1 MGQYDAF
8 WEKVKATHNY
18 DAVPDAFK
26 DEQGRIR
33 VGQYQEAPPPA
44 PPQKGFF
51 AKAANVAGN
60 VVDAVATQITP
71 EVTPD
76 YLAGL
81 QTAVAENEEG
91 SFLNAGKP
99 TEVPGITQIA
109 QGINDSLKSIADD
122 SDWNSSALYANLFY
136 SKQEKMD
143 RVLRI
148 HQLTNVDVADLV
160 NNDDVYNRMSEV
172 LSKLEKLEK
181 LPGALKNENGELDMA
196 LVEKAM
202 PYLKKVQQANGT
214 AAAVEVLKNAQ
225 TFMSINDVYSNAV
238 TRFFGS
244 AYAGLQRSKTT
255 LERQFIT
262 GRAMLGGRRLTLAE
276 EKELAKN
283 DAKMQEL
290 PRYSYT
296 GVGSTLGAMVGG
308 AAENTALVFTGP
320 GIAKV
325 ASLAVGGG
333 ALALTKNPATAA
345 RAASIA
351 QNVISTAIM
360 AGEIG
365 ASQYEENLGKVDAA
379 GNYVYTPEQ
388 ARALSMAQGLG
399 EGILEQY
406 SLKQMSKAIFG
417 KSAAPALKDIIKKNT
432 SAEAARA
439 GIKEYAAVKIQ
450 EATKAGLISFGAEAG
465 EEFSQQVS
473 DMVLE
478 NMAQAMINGKDA
490 RLSSIEE
497 ILASSTGAMLQAL
510 PSLAGFGIIGFAGHP
525 VANTRA
531 VLNMRRVVNNK
542 LLQGRMINDHYNA
555 TVDSVRD
562 KLKDVPDLQNKSPE
576 AITTVLDEQN
586 RSAGMEHGFVDV
598 ANLSK
603 EEGGQEIVQKVAEAA
618 GVSEEEL
625 SVCMNGSGMLQVK
638 TSALMQMQ
646 MDDTQRKILND
657 NTAANLDAL
666 TKGQENEAK
675 KTALQMMKDLEN
687 LDAKTSKQSID
698 NIIAARFPDG
708 GQAKLAREILE
719 ANYVNPLAEYK
730 SRLNALNADIQEY
743 IGPVLTE
750 LQGGMKQGVEIIRN
764 EADGTYL
771 KESNNADWY
780 RNWYADHKRA
790 PNKEELE
797 RLAADIAS
805 GRQSPQYGLQDYQNN
820 TDESEAYFE
829 PIAERLDQL
838 FEERQQLLDIGDRMR
853 SLNTSEMAAT
863 AALSPE
869 ALKVY
874 DAVIKMMQG
883 SENKDVQKAGR
894 LNALFMARYAENMA
908 KVFSRIKNKPYTAED
923 FARERFRLN
932 VNAVDGEMA
941 ADAAQFSE
949 AYKQLH
955 EKKPSLEITGR
966 EFGQYSDIK
975 QLRKKA
981 IDYYKS
987 ELQGS
992 SAKNNLL
999 GAIRIEQGFADNDI
1013 YFSRKGLKKF
1023 SHTSAQEVKLLAVNY
1038 LKDIIEES
1046 KVISESDSL
1055 KESHTGEH
1063 FYFLHSSLTYKG
1075 NKYYIVIN
1083 VLRDK
1088 RKDLVYYNHNVY
1100 NANEYIK
1107 IEDTYFGTNGTGDS
1121 SPAQNSQKV
1130 SSVTNSIT
1138 EKQGEI
1144 KTLKQNAYHGSP
1156 HVFDNESIRI
1166 VERLEQSAMSKR
1178 NAPKTLGEF
1187 DKAVREAENPSKIGF
1202 WFTTSKGA
1210 EITISGSSYKH
1221 VQQGNHPLTL
1231 EQWKAILDDFENVEY
1246 ARKDNVKGVN
1256 SGIPV
1261 QMKVD
1266 TALGKAGISTE
1277 FLPNGK
1283 VYIDT
1288 VVFNNDAAID
1298 NWIKNKKSSQT
1309 LGIEPD
1315 GYQDRILGSLSLI
1328 HIIQNKLG
1336 IVKNKPMNQQEK
1348 GNIAKGAI
1356 SYSQN
1361 KGEKLISLFS
1371 GADQSTFV
1379 HEMAHMFL
1387 LDLEEIAG
1395 IDPSGREAKDLKTIM
1410 DWAQYQPGQAAE
1422 YKGTESAQEF
1432 SVREAAIRAA
1442 EKDGNVGEAER
1453 LKREW
1458 AQERFARGFEEYLR
1472 TGESPSR
1479 GLQKAFRQFKK
1490 WLGKIYQDVTGAGV
1504 RATPEVEAIMS
1515 RMIASEEEIE
1525 ALAAANKLARLQK
1538 LDPDILETDV
1548 EAMHKRWQ
1556 EEAKAQ
1562 AKEKL
1567 LKVLMRQYKKQNKKD
1582 LEKTLESVRETEQA
1596 RMTKMP
1602 CYVCEEM
1609 LRTGEKEKVALGITG
1624 FANKEEYK
1632 AALKEA
1638 GGSLNTALKN
1648 TIEEVRKSLL
1658 TTMPTKEELYRMAE
1672 DAFYSG
1678 DYSTQ
1683 LAALESEML
1692 NKRQQQY
1699 EAATAAAQKAFDGVS
1714 EALKSKDIE
1723 KIKQAI
1729 RDLKYVQ
1736 RWTQSE
1742 WKRITDIEKGAYN
1755 IEKDQEK
1762 KDAAL
1767 EKLQSKYDNLKANTI
1782 QNKKWVRNV
1791 RDATLQK
1798 SAAIKK
1804 YVEQHLANQP
1814 ISVTTNPNF
1823 WHRKELQEGRKAWE
1837 ELGRG
1842 QYGSEKANYEAA
1854 RQAKVNQA
1862 MFAAM
1867 TAKAVKN
1874 RKELG
1879 VMLRVMKKHM
1889 QLLSSGKTKA
1899 DADLRYFH
1907 NHLLYIFGIRSS
1919 DAIAPTEGKTFEDVL
1934 KTMKLQHEI
1943 EGEVPGW
1950 LVGAAESK
1958 TPIGSYQELTMD
1970 KMEQLYAFSRILYT
1984 LSRNQNQLLTTDKD
1998 MDEIRFEMAKDF
2010 ETIYYQ
2016 TGKQRIGEIKG
2027 AMGEYMN
2034 SLVKPE
2040 MVLSILGGKHGAH
2053 IQYIYR
2059 TLFMAAENEEKAWEE
2074 EAKTER
2080 ELYERFYPQQELRA
2094 ILNDPIEIT
2103 DEKGAKHKLQIG
2115 DDEKITKERILCMA
2129 LNWGNEINRSRLCNG
2144 LQMNEEEVFHLI
2156 ETYLTENDWN
2166 FVQAMWDHIGEF
2178 ADPVSKVLE
2187 KSIGLPMT
2195 RVKADAFTV
2204 TLQNG
2209 QMKEIKG
2216 GYYPIVKD
2224 RNKSSRVND
2233 FEQIEEAHTNAG
2245 AMAFATGMGS
2255 TKERSESK
2263 NIDDPLCLELDVAHN
2278 HIRKQIHIIHSRMAA
2293 RDAYKVLN
2301 DPLVRQQIESTF
2313 GPKTLEMLNE
2323 WALNCWAPP
2332 VRPQKWYEECARKL
2346 RSASVSAI
2354 MAYRVSTAL
2363 LNGANFVYMIDEIGA
2378 KNTMHALAD
2387 FYKHPQRNRR
2397 AILATS
2403 IFMKQRASNMDRD
2416 LQAQT
2421 DVLLRRHGAVGNA
2434 IDKATGG
2441 RSEDIRYWIDAH
2453 ANWLIEE
2460 TDMIFSL
2467 PLYHWAFK
2475 NTYNAEM
2482 AKGVPKDKARETAN
2496 FEATRMV
2503 TKVFPSSRAID
2514 SSAMQRAR
2522 DEFGKLLTPFFSFA
2536 NTMMNA
2542 VWYKYYEGKYQ
2553 GVKVPMT
2560 DVNGNVMKDAAG
2572 NVQYTTVKK
2581 SFRQRWGGFIL
2592 SFIMRFVL
2600 GAAVETLIRKTPD
2613 LITGGGDDDDE
2624 EDGLLKF
2631 AKESGRNA
2639 IESAAAGF
2647 PGINL
2652 LIDAGNTFILD
2663 GKTYG
2668 SGRGVGVL
2676 SGTLDRYIRV
2686 AKDVGRMVKGSDK
2699 IDMLDLMRDMAK
2711 LSNARTGMS
2720 DTLTD
2725 AIFNTARFAGDEYS
2739 LDNMDDLR
2747 EYIGKTLFDRRL
2759 KNRGKF
2765 LE

>member
-44 PPQKGFF
+44 PPQEGFF

-99 TEVPGITQIA
+99 AAVPGVTQIA
-109 QGINDSLKSIADD
+109 QGINDSLKSIADGA
-122 SDWNSSALYANLFY
+122 DWNSSALYANLFY

-160 NNDDVYNRMSEV
+160 NNEDVYNRMSEV

-181 LPGALKNENGELDMA
+181 LPSALKNENGELDME

-244 AYAGLQRSKTT
+244 AYVGLQRSKTT

-308 AAENTALVFTGP
+308 AAENAAMIFTGQ
-320 GIAKV
+320 GAGKV
-325 ASLAVGGG
+325 ASLAVGAG
-333 ALALTKNPATAA
+333 AFALTKNPATAA

-360 AGEIG
+360 SGEIG
-365 ASQYEENLGKVDAA
+365 ASQYEENLGKVDAS

-490 RLSSIEE
+490 SLSSIED

-510 PSLAGFGIIGFAGHP
+510 PSLAGFGIIGFAAHP
-525 VANTRA
+525 IANTRA
-531 VLNMRRVVNNK
+531 VLDMRRVVNNK

-562 KLKDVPDLQNKSPE
+562 KLKDIPDLQNKSPE
-576 AITTVLDEQN
+576 AIATVLDEQN
-586 RSAGMEHGFVDV
+586 RSVGMEHGFVDV

-1023 SHTSAQEVKLLAVNY
+1023 SHTSAQEVKLLAVKY

-1315 GYQDRILGSLSLI
+1315 GYQDRILGSLSLT

-1458 AQERFARGFEEYLR
+1458 TQERFARGFEEYLR

-1567 LKVLMRQYKKQNKKD
+1567 LKVLMRQYKERNQKD

-1596 RMTKMP
+1596 RMTEMP
-1602 CYVCEEM
+1602 CYVCEEL
-1609 LRTGEKEKVALGITG
+1609 LRTGEAEEVALEITG
-1624 FANKEEYK
+1624 FANIEEYK

-1638 GGSLNTALKN
+1638 GGPLNTALKN
-1648 TIEEVRKSLL
+1648 TVEEVRKSLL

-1714 EALKSKDIE
+1714 EAFKSKDIG

-1782 QNKKWVRNV
+1782 QNKKWVRSV

-1798 SAAIKK
+1798 SAAVKK

-1919 DAIAPTEGKTFEDVL
+1919 DAIPPTEGKTFEDVV
-1934 KTMKLQHEI
+1934 KTMKLQHEL

-1950 LVGAAESK
+1950 LVRAAESN
-1958 TPIGSYQELTMD
+1958 TPIGSYQKLTMD
-1970 KMEQLYAFSRILYT
+1970 EMEQLYAFSRILYT

-1998 MDEIRFEMAKDF
+1998 MDEIRSEMAKDF
-2010 ETIYYQ
+2010 ETVYYQ

-2040 MVLSILGGKHGAH
+2040 MVLSVLGGKHGAH

-2059 TLFMAAENEEKAWEE
+2059 TLFMAAENEEKAREE
-2074 EAKTER
+2074 EAKVER
-2080 ELYERFYPQQELRA
+2080 KLYERFYTQQELRA

-2144 LQMNEEEVFHLI
+2144 LQMNEEEVFHLM

-2332 VRPQKWYEECARKL
+2332 IRPQKWYEEYARKL

-2403 IFMKQRASNMDRD
+2403 IFMRQRASNMDRD

-2421 DVLLRRHGAVGNA
+2421 DVLLRRHGALGNA

-2475 NTYNAEM
+2475 NAYNAEM
-2482 AKGVPKDKARETAN
+2482 AKGVPEDKARETAN

-2560 DVNGNVMKDAAG
+2560 DVNGKVMKDAAG

-2600 GAAVETLIRKTPD
+2600 GSAVETLIRKMPD
-2613 LITGGGDDDDE
+2613 LITGGGDDDDDE
-2624 EDGLLKF
+2624 NGLLKF

-2686 AKDVGRMVKGSDK
+2686 AKDVRLMVKGSDK

-2725 AIFNTARFAGDEYS
+2725 AVFNTARFAGDEYS

>member
-26 DEQGRIR
+26 DEQGRVR

-44 PPQKGFF
+44 PPQEGFF

-99 TEVPGITQIA
+99 AAVPGVTQIA
-109 QGINDSLKSIADD
+109 QGINDSLKSIADGA
-122 SDWNSSALYANLFY
+122 DWNSSALYANLFY

-160 NNDDVYNRMSEV
+160 NNEDVYNRMSEV

-181 LPGALKNENGELDMA
+181 LPSALKNENGELDME

-244 AYAGLQRSKTT
+244 AYVGLQRSETT

-308 AAENTALVFTGP
+308 AAENAAMIFTGQ
-320 GIAKV
+320 GAGKV
-325 ASLAVGGG
+325 ASLAVGAG
-333 ALALTKNPATAA
+333 AFALTKNPATAA

-360 AGEIG
+360 SGEIG
-365 ASQYEENLGKVDAA
+365 ASQYEENLGKVDAS

-450 EATKAGLISFGAEAG
+450 EATKAGLITFGAEAG

-490 RLSSIEE
+490 SLSSIED

-510 PSLAGFGIIGFAGHP
+510 PSLAGFGIIGFAAHP
-525 VANTRA
+525 IANTRA
-531 VLNMRRVVNNK
+531 VLDMRRVVNNK

-562 KLKDVPDLQNKSPE
+562 KLKDIPDLQNKSPE

-586 RSAGMEHGFVDV
+586 RSVGMEHGFVDV

-708 GQAKLAREILE
+708 AQAKLAREILE

-730 SRLNALNADIQEY
+730 RRLNALNADIQEY
-743 IGPVLTE
+743 IGPVLKE
-750 LQGGMKQGVEIIRN
+750 LQGGMTQGVEIIRN

-771 KESNNADWY
+771 KESSNADWY

-790 PNKEELE
+790 PNKAELE

-805 GRQSPQYGLQDYQNN
+805 GRQSPRYGLQDYQNN

-874 DAVIKMMQG
+874 DAVIKMMQD

-932 VNAVDGEMA
+932 VNAADGEMA
-941 ADAAQFSE
+941 ADAAQISE

-955 EKKPSLEITGR
+955 GKKPRLEITGR

-992 SAKNNLL
+992 FAKNNLL
-999 GAIRIEQGFADNDI
+999 GAIRIEQGFTDNDI

-1023 SHTSAQEVKLLAVNY
+1023 THTSAQEVKLLAVKY

-1046 KVISESDSL
+1046 KVISESDAL
-1055 KESHTGEH
+1055 KEGHTGEH

-1088 RKDLVYYNHNVY
+1088 SKDLVYYNHNVY

-1107 IEDTYFGTNGTGDS
+1107 IEDTYLGTNGTGDS
-1121 SPAQNSQKV
+1121 SPVQNSQKV

-1144 KTLKQNAYHGSP
+1144 KTLEQRAYHGSP
-1156 HVFDNESIRI
+1156 HVFDNESIKI

-1178 NAPKTLGEF
+1178 NAPKTLEEF
-1187 DKAVREAENPSKIGF
+1187 DKAVSEAENPSKIGF
-1202 WFTTSKGA
+1202 WFMTSKGA
-1210 EITISGSSYKH
+1210 EVTISGSSYKH
-1221 VQQGNHPLTL
+1221 VQEGSHPLTM
-1231 EQWKAILDDFENVEY
+1231 EQWQAVIDNFENAEY
-1246 ARKDNVKGVN
+1246 ARKDNVIGPN
-1256 SGIPV
+1256 TGTPV
-1261 QMKVD
+1261 QIKID
-1266 TALGKAGISTE
+1266 TPIGKAGVSTE

-1288 VVFNNDAAID
+1288 VVFNNAASID

-1328 HIIQNKLG
+1328 HIIQEKLG
-1336 IVKNKPMNQQEK
+1336 IVKNKLINQQEK
-1348 GNIAKGAI
+1348 GSIAKGAI

-1395 IDPSGREAKDLKTIM
+1395 IDPEGREAKDLKTIM
-1410 DWAQYQPGQAAE
+1410 EWAQYKPGQAAE

-1432 SVREAAIRAA
+1432 IEREAAIQAA
-1442 EKDGNVGEAER
+1442 ENDGNTAEADR
-1453 LKREW
+1453 LKKAW
-1458 AQERFARGFEEYLR
+1458 MQERFARGFEEYLR
-1472 TGESPSR
+1472 TGEAPSR

-1504 RATPEVEAIMS
+1504 RATPEVEAIMA

-1525 ALAAANKLARLQK
+1525 ALAAANKLTRLQK
-1538 LDPDILETDV
+1538 LDPDILETDIEV
-1548 EAMHKRWQ
+1548 LYKRWQ
-1556 EEAKAQ
+1556 EEAKEQ
-1562 AKEKL
+1562 AKEQL
-1567 LKVLMRQYKKQNKKD
+1567 LKELMRKYRQENKKELD
-1582 LEKTLESVRETEQA
+1582 KTLEVVRETEQA
-1596 RMTKMP
+1596 RRIEMP
-1602 CYVCEEM
+1602 CYVCEEL
-1609 LRTGEKEKVALGITG
+1609 LRTGESEETALEITG
-1624 FANKEEYK
+1624 FATMEEYK

-1638 GGSLNTALKN
+1638 GGPLNTALKN
-1648 TIEEVRKSLL
+1648 TVEEVRKSLL
-1658 TTMPTKEELYRMAE
+1658 TTMPTKEELYKMAE
-1672 DAFYSG
+1672 AAFYAG
-1678 DYSTQ
+1678 DYSTK
-1683 LAALESEML
+1683 LAELEAEIL
-1692 NKRQQQY
+1692 GKRRSQY
-1699 EAATAAAQKAFDGVS
+1699 EAATETVQKAFEGVS
-1714 EALKSKDIE
+1714 TAMATKDIE
-1723 KIKQAI
+1723 RIKQAI
-1729 RDLKYVQ
+1729 RELKYAQ
-1736 RWTQSE
+1736 RWTQAE
-1742 WKRITDIEKGAYN
+1742 WKLLTEIEKGAYGA
-1755 IEKDQEK
+1755 EKDQAK
-1762 KDAAL
+1762 KESMLADM
-1767 EKLQSKYDNLKANTI
+1767 ERRYKTLKANTI
-1782 QNKKWVRNV
+1782 QNKSWVLSV
-1791 RDATLQK
+1791 RDATVQK

-1804 YVEQHLANQP
+1804 YVERHLANQP

-1842 QYGSEKANYEAA
+1842 QYGGEKANYEAA

-1919 DAIAPTEGKTFEDVL
+1919 DAIPPTEGKTFEDVL

-1950 LVGAAESK
+1950 LVRAAESN
-1958 TPIGSYQELTMD
+1958 TPIGSYQKLTMD
-1970 KMEQLYAFSRILYT
+1970 EMEQLYAFSRILYT

-2010 ETIYYQ
+2010 ETVYYQ

-2059 TLFMAAENEEKAWEE
+2059 TLFMAAENEEKAREE

-2080 ELYERFYPQQELRA
+2080 KLYERFYTQQELRA

-2144 LQMNEEEVFHLI
+2144 LQMNEEEVFHLM

-2332 VRPQKWYEECARKL
+2332 IRPQKWYEEYARKL

-2387 FYKHPQRNRR
+2387 FYKHPRRNRR
-2397 AILATS
+2397 AIMATS

-2482 AKGVPKDKARETAN
+2482 AKGVPEDKARETAN

-2600 GAAVETLIRKTPD
+2600 GSAVETQIRKMPD
-2613 LITGGGDDDDE
+2613 LITGGGDDDDD
-2624 EDGLLKF
+2624 EDSLLKF

-2725 AIFNTARFAGDEYS
+2725 AVFNTARFAGDEYS